1 LSTEIEELVTHLPK
15 TRALYYEDAYL
26 QEFGARVLKSIR
38 TGEHSYVVLD
48 RTGFFPEGGGQPGD
62 QGTLNAQGTNFEVL
76 DTKNVGQT
84 VLHILDEPFPD
95 KTTSVKGVIDWQRRY
110 SNMKHHTAA
119 HIVFSATRSVLKLK
133 DLRYMGFQI
142 SRDRVRLDLNRE
154 ESMTPVQIREIERM
168 SNLIALRQLPVKT
181 SFTTSDEAVRRFG
194 SELGLTEVTP
204 TGDVRLVEVG
214 DQDVSLCCGTH
225 VKSTIEVIP
234 IKILARMRLQKGIER
249 LEAAASEYG
258 YAEFSKTSDIVSKL
272 ANLLDSEREDVTPRV
287 QQLLE
292 ERDKMKDEVRK
303 LRLSAAESEALQYLS
318 TAENIGSIKF
328 VTKTLKDVDAD
339 TLKRMALKITH
350 NDQDAIAILGSSG
363 ETTHLVASAGANLL
377 KLELNVSSI
386 VKALADKMGCRGGGT
401 KNLAQTGG
409 FPEEKIQ
416 ELMRQVRDTIIQDI
430 SHRS

>member
-1 LSTEIEELVTHLPK
+1 M
-15 TRALYYEDAYL
+15 
-26 QEFGARVLKSIR
+26 
-38 TGEHSYVVLD
+38 
-48 RTGFFPEGGGQPGD
+48 
-62 QGTLNAQGTNFEVL
+62 
-76 DTKNVGQT
+76 
-84 VLHILDEPFPD
+84 HILDEPFPD

-168 SNLIALRQLPVKT
+168 ANLIALRQLPVKT

-194 SELGLTEVTP
+194 SKLGLTEVTP

-234 IKILARMRLQKGIER
+234 IKILARMRLQKGVER

-258 YAEFSKTSDIVSKL
+258 YAEFLKASDIVSKL
-272 ANLLDSEREDVTPRV
+272 TSLLDSEREDVTPRV
-287 QQLLE
+287 QQLFE

-318 TAENIGSIKF
+318 TAENIGSFKV

-430 SHRS
+430 PHRS